1 MKKDFLLSGLASW
14 ANGGAF
20 AEVRN
25 TRGRTES
32 EAQKKVQ
39 PETSCPGDA

>member
-1 MKKDFLLSGLASW
+1 MKKDSLLSGLANW
-14 ANGGAF
+14 ANGGTF

-39 PETSCPGDA
+39 PETSCSGDA